1 MSSKIKKSGSRIIV
15 QDFLTNPDSYDL
27 SSIKKDWWYISM
39 FPTID
44 EKQHIRD
51 LNLDN
56 DFQEKKLFNL
66 QHYNDGYF
74 SYSFRRTLDDHYDT
88 CVCTMCELKK
98 LFNSEEMK
106 TIFSDI
112 VGETVTEMNEGFCS
126 KYDSGDYLSVHHDK
140 NKGDYAFVYQLTKDW
155 NPSHGGILNFWNPET
170 KELDSVFPEYN
181 SLVIFKIKNLEN
193 TDHFVSMNTS
203 NKSRYAYTGWFTC

>member
-56 DFQEKKLFNL
+56 DFQEKK
-66 QHYNDGYF
+66 
-74 SYSFRRTLDDHYDT
+74 
-88 CVCTMCELKK
+88 
-98 LFNSEEMK
+98 
-106 TIFSDI
+106 
-112 VGETVTEMNEGFCS
+112 
-126 KYDSGDYLSVHHDK
+126 
-140 NKGDYAFVYQLTKDW
+140 
-155 NPSHGGILNFWNPET
+155 
-170 KELDSVFPEYN
+170 
-181 SLVIFKIKNLEN
+181 
-193 TDHFVSMNTS
+193 
-203 NKSRYAYTGWFTC
+203 